1 MSRQFNRSLEVVK
14 PSGPSLTQAE
24 REKAAYA
31 AAVIVTRCPMAP
43 NEGFV
48 WTEGLLFLCIGEK

>member
-14 PSGPSLTQAE
+14 PSGPSLTPE
-24 REKAAYA
+24 VREKAAKA
-31 AAVIVTRCPMAP
+31 AAVIVTRYSMTP

-48 WTEGLLFLCIGEK
+48 GAEGLLLLCIGEK